1 MMGQQAGDQSQ
12 LFYLFNLEERIP
24 AGHLLRRINPVMT
37 RVLAELREKLEPF
50 YSDIGDPEEW
60 RGRGQPRAIGLDDVL
75 IDRSA
80 TGGARRITRRD
91 VLAKLGA
98 MWATREEVA
107 AFFNIHRK
115 TLYNFFERCPEALV
129 IYEDAKLSG
138 NVSQRR
144 RNVRLAETSAAMS
157 IFLSKNQL
165 GMRDDFA
172 VSGKVDHEHTMLHVL
187 LQELGDGT
195 HGKVIQHDE
204 TER

>member
-1 MMGQQAGDQSQ
+1 MST
-12 LFYLFNLEERIP
+12 ES
-24 AGHLLRRINPVMT
+24 LRR
-37 RVLAELREKLEPF
+37 
-50 YSDIGDPEEW
+50 
-60 RGRGQPRAIGLDDVL
+60 
-75 IDRSA
+75 
-80 TGGARRITRRD
+80 
-91 VLAKLGA
+91 LGE

-107 AFFNIHRK
+107 GFFGIHRG
-115 TLYNFFERCPEALV
+115 TLYNFFKRCPEALV

-172 VSGKVDHEHTMLHVL
+172 VRGKVDHEHTMLHRL

-195 HGKVIQHDE
+195 HGKVIQHDD

>member
-1 MMGQQAGDQSQ
+1 
-12 LFYLFNLEERIP
+12 
-24 AGHLLRRINPVMT
+24 MT
-37 RVLAELREKLEPF
+37 
-50 YSDIGDPEEW
+50 YSSE
-60 RGRGQPRAIGLDDVL
+60 A
-75 IDRSA
+75 RSA
-80 TGGARRITRRD
+80 LSSDPLAARSGGHHGGQY
-91 VLAKLGA
+91 K
-98 MWATREEVA
+98 
-107 AFFNIHRK
+107 
-115 TLYNFFERCPEALV
+115 
-129 IYEDAKLSG
+129 KLSG